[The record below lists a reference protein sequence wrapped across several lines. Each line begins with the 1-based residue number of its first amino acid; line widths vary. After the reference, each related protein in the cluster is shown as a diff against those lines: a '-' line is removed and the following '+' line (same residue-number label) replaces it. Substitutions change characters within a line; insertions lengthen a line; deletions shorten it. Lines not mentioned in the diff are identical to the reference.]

1 MVKKTVQGLM
11 VLTALLWSTGG
22 VQARDLL
29 QNAQFDVYGLVGG
42 STIVDAQYFDSAGRL
57 YHTRFDPNYK
67 FSIGAAV
74 PYNKFLSIEVGYT
87 QGPNNLVLTNTNV
100 FPHTSP
106 ASVTVFPVNDYLG
119 TLSAVVH
126 APVSYRHFRPYGEVG
141 VEYDRF
147 TPTRSAIIDGVQNG
161 WAATSTALITH
172 NDKFGFNVGGGLD
185 RKLTKRITFRI
196 DARDHVSS
204 SPAFGLPN
212 SYSAADYPVKGH
224 CHDLVYTAGFM
235 YHLGKL

>member
-1 MVKKTVQGLM
+1 MKKTVQGLM
-11 VLTALLWSTGG
+11 VLCALLWSTGG
-22 VQARDLL
+22 VQGRDLL
-29 QNAQFDVYGLVGG
+29 QNVQFDVYGLAGG

-67 FSIGAAV
+67 FSIGVAV
-74 PYNKFLSIEVGYT
+74 PYNKFLSIESGFTY
-87 QGPNNLVLTNTNV
+87 GPNNLVLTNTNV

-106 ASVTVFPVNDYLG
+106 LSVTVFPVNDYLG

-126 APVSYRHFRPYGEVG
+126 APFAPRHFRPYVEAG

-147 TPTRSAIIDGVQNG
+147 TPTRSAILEGVLHG
-161 WAATSTALITH
+161 WASTSTALITH
-172 NDKFGFNVGGGLD
+172 NDKFGFNLGGGLD

-196 DARDHVSS
+196 DARDHVTS

-212 SYSAADYPVKGH
+212 SYNSGAIFPVKGR
-224 CHDLVYTAGFM
+224 CSDIVYTAGFL